1 MTKTA
6 QGSEPRLVLVV
17 DDDAD
22 VREAF
27 EAVLHAE
34 GYRVATVSDGEEALQ
49 VLRAGLRPCLILLD
63 LMMPVKD
70 GWQFRAEQRAD
81 PELAA
86 IPTVVVSARRGASEI
101 ARSLS
106 MRALEKPPDFDALS
120 RLLCEHCSMGDRG
133 PRPVTAGVTGRDPRR
148 PHIRPAR
155 SRTSSTSRM
164 TPAAPDGP

>member
-1 MTKTA
+1 VTTTA
-6 QGSEPRLVLVV
+6 QASEPRLVLVV

-120 RLLCEHCSMGDRG
+120 RLLCEHCSMGDR
-133 PRPVTAGVTGRDPRR
+133 
-148 PHIRPAR
+148 
-155 SRTSSTSRM
+155 
-164 TPAAPDGP
+164 APDQSPRA